1 MIEEQARVLR
11 VQGEIAE
18 IVTQPRSACGS
29 CAAKNGCGTSLLAA
43 WFPQRRLTFELR
55 NEIGAEA
62 GDSVV
67 VGLDEGLL
75 QRGSLLLYALPL
87 GGLLLGALLGER
99 LFLGLGLAT
108 ELGAV
113 LVGLLGLTGALL
125 YVRRITQRRPN
136 GAGQGVRLLRVT
148 RGSAGLSPGVIDMP
162 MTQQPQG
169 FRK

>member
-1 MIEEQARVLR
+1 MIEEQARVVR
-11 VQGEIAE
+11 VRGEMAE
-18 IVTQPRSACGS
+18 IDTERRAACSS
-29 CAAKNGCGTSLLAA
+29 CAAKGGCGTSLLAT

-55 NEIGAEA
+55 NDIGAKV

-87 GGLLLGALLGER
+87 AGLLLGALLGER
-99 LFLGLGLAT
+99 LFLGLGLAM

-125 YVRRITQRRPN
+125 FVRRTTQHPQR
-136 GAGQGVRLLRVT
+136 GAQQGVRLLRVARRST
-148 RGSAGLSPGVIDMP
+148 GIGPGVIDMP
-162 MTQQPQG
+162 TAQQPQG